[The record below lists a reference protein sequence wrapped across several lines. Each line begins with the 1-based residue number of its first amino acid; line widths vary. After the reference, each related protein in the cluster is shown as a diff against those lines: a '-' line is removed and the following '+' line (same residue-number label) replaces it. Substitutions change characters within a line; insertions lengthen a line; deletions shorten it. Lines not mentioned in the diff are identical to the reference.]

1 MTALLPASTYDVEAV
16 RADFPV
22 LSRQVNGRPLVY
34 LDNACS
40 SHKPRQVLD
49 AERDFVEQHYS
60 NVHRGVHT
68 LSQEATDAYEAARD
82 HRRAR
87 SSARPTPHEVVFT
100 KNATEAY
107 NLVAYSFGNAAAG
120 SRFAIGPGDE
130 VCVTEMEHHSN
141 LVPWQMLCERTGATL
156 RWIPLTDDGRLDL
169 TDLDALVNERTKVLA
184 FVHVSNILGT
194 ANPVELLVAR
204 AREVGALRAARR
216 RAVGA
221 APGRSTCRRSASTSS
236 SPPATRCWR
245 PSGIGVLWG
254 RRELLDAMPPF
265 MGGGS
270 MIEVVQMGGSTYA
283 PAPERFEAGTPVIS
297 QAVALAA
304 ACDYLHEVGLDRI
317 TAHEQALTARLLEG
331 LAPPRRR
338 AGHRPRL
345 DARRAARPCRSR
357 SRACTRTT
365 SASRSTTSASPCG
378 SATTAP
384 RRSAAATAC
393 RPRRARRRT
402 STTPRPRS
410 TRCWKA
416 SRPSSVSGGDMTT
429 PTRPSRCT
437 RRSSWTTT
445 ATPTTRGCATRT
457 TSRST
462 TSTRPAATR

>member
-1 MTALLPASTYDVEAV
+1 MTALLSASTYDVEAV

-22 LSRQVNGRPLVY
+22 LSRQVGGRPLVY
-34 LDNACS
+34 LDNASS

-82 HRRAR
+82 TVA
-87 SSARPTPHEVVFT
+87 AFLGAADPHEVVFT

-107 NLVAYSFGNAAAG
+107 NLVAYSFGNAKAG
-120 SRFAIGPGDE
+120 ERFAVGPGDE

-194 ANPVELLVAR
+194 ANPVETLVAR
-204 AREVGALRAARR
+204 AREVGAYVLLD
-216 RAVGA
+216 GA
-221 APGRSTCRRSASTSS
+221 QSAPHQTVDVQALGVDFFV
-236 SPPATRCWR
+236 ATGHKMLA

-304 ACDYLHEVGLDRI
+304 ACDYLREVGLDRI
-317 TAHEQALTARLLEG
+317 TAHEQALTARLLDG
-331 LAPPRRR
+331 LHA
-338 AGHRPRL
+338 L
-345 DARRAARPCRSR
+345 DGVSVIGPDSMRSR
-357 SRACTRTT
+357 
-365 SASRSTTSASPCG
+365 G
-378 SATTAP
+378 SAVSFAIEGVHPHDVGQSLDELGIAVRVGHHCAAP
-384 RRSAAATAC
+384 VCRRYGVPA
-393 RPRRARRRT
+393 
-402 STTPRPRS
+402 
-410 TRCWKA
+410 
-416 SRPSSVSGGDMTT
+416 
-429 PTRPSRCT
+429 
-437 RRSSWTTT
+437 
-445 ATPTTRGCATRT
+445 TTRASSYLYNTEGEIDVLLEGIATVQRFW
-457 TSRST
+457 R
-462 TSTRPAATR
+462 